1 MAGKKS
7 DRSAQTIYY
16 GGTIL
21 TMDEAVPKAEA
32 MLVEGERIQA
42 VGALAELESRLQPGV
57 ERVDLGGYTLLPG
70 FNDNHIH
77 VNGLGDNFSLPNLMG
92 LDKAGIIEALKVRYA
107 DSGSSDWVV
116 GNNWDYPTCPD
127 PHKRDLD
134 EVFPDRPVLLF
145 QFSGHAAWCNSAGL
159 KKLGV
164 DRDTKDWPS
173 GGVLKDETGEPTGVL
188 REPQG
193 LRKLKKYWILKLW
206 NKKVINSSFRAAMV
220 KLREAGI
227 TSVQDNTWF
236 PPSLTVLQRLKKSGE
251 LTCRVSAWVIGEYP
265 PIAFLMN
272 IRRYDD
278 LWIRKGPMK
287 YFLDGAFSSHSAW
300 MTEDYADDPG
310 NSGKGREADLTAKK
324 IERYVRKGRQIAS
337 HAIGDRATKE
347 YCDAVERLAERY
359 PGVRDLRIRIEHG
372 QLIRDEDIPRIRDLG
387 MYVCAQPSALID
399 PEKDERLL
407 GHKRANKAYA
417 YRSLL
422 DAGVHLS
429 FGSDYPGENSYEPLR
444 GIQNAVDRKSDE
456 RIGVDEA
463 LKCYTIES
471 ARAEGTERIK
481 GSISA
486 GKLADF
492 VILERNPLEVP
503 SSEIAAIRVI
513 RTIVGGAMV
522 FERVSSDVEE
532 IKGSV

>member
-1 MAGKKS
+1 M
-7 DRSAQTIYY
+7 QTLYY
-16 GGTIL
+16 NGTIL
-21 TMDEAVPKAEA
+21 TMDEAAPEVEA
-32 MLVEGERIQA
+32 ILVAGERIEA
-42 VGALAELESRLQPGV
+42 VGTLEEVEARSQPGV
-57 ERVDLGGYTLLPG
+57 ERIDLTGHTLMPG
-70 FNDNHIH
+70 FNDNHVH

-92 LDKAGIIEALKVRYA
+92 LDKEAIIEALKERFA
-107 DSGSSDWVV
+107 DSRSSEWIV

-127 PHKRDLD
+127 PHKSDLD

-164 DRDTKDWPS
+164 DRNTVDWPS
-173 GGVLKDETGEPTGVL
+173 GGVLKDENGEPTGVI

-206 NKKVINSSFRAAMV
+206 NKKVIARSFRAAMV

-236 PPSLTVLQRLKKSGE
+236 PPSLTVLQRLKRSGE
-251 LTCRVSAWVIGEYP
+251 LTCRISSWVIGEYS

-300 MTEDYADDPG
+300 LTEEYADDPG
-310 NSGKGREADLTAKK
+310 NSGKGREAALTVKK

-337 HAIGDRATKE
+337 HAIGDRATQE
-347 YCDAVERLAERY
+347 YCDAVEQLSERY
-359 PGVRDLRIRIEHG
+359 PGTRELRIRIEHG
-372 QLIRDEDIPRIRDLG
+372 QIIRDEDIPRIRDLG

-407 GHKRANKAYA
+407 GPERAKKAYA

-444 GIQNAVDRKSDE
+444 GIQNAVDRDSDE

-471 ARAEGTERIK
+471 ARAEGTEDIK
-481 GSISA
+481 GSIES

-492 VILERNPLEVP
+492 VILERNPIEVP
-503 SSEIAAIRVI
+503 SGEIADIRVLQ
-513 RTIVGGAMV
+513 TIVGGAKV
-522 FERVSSDVEE
+522 YDRLALAVEE
-532 IKGSV
+532 IKESV